1 MENLIKATGIDFRIG
16 GNRAFYVPAED
27 YVRVPPLAAYFEP
40 INWHRTALHELT
52 HASGHPSRLNR
63 DLSGSHGNKKYSFE
77 ELIAGTT
84 PATRSIHWWLFLTR
98 LQVI

>member
-1 MENLIKATGIDFRIG
+1 MDSNKFSAQVERLGVVETGR
-16 GNRAFYVPAED
+16 R
-27 YVRVPPLAAYFEP
+27 R
-40 INWHRTALHELT
+40 
-52 HASGHPSRLNR
+52 PSRLNR